1 VLSGYETPD
10 ASQGDQRMKL
20 AGETQED
27 RIRECAYYLW
37 ESSGRPVGR
46 DHEFWQ
52 RACGMIA
59 AVEEPPP
66 AKPPQRRAK
75 QSPSS
80 APVRKRSRKSQ
91 SAASEATAPPG

>member
-1 VLSGYETPD
+1 VLSRYETLD

-20 AGETQED
+20 AGETHED

-37 ESSGRPVGR
+37 ESSGQPAGR

-52 RACGMIA
+52 RACEMIA
-59 AVEEPPP
+59 ADKEPQS

-80 APVRKRSRKSQ
+80 VPSRKRSRKSQ
-91 SAASEATAPPG
+91 SAAPEATVPPS